1 MRTAGLAF
9 LLLLLGGC
17 ASFGGRSR
25 PFDSARLQA
34 DPGWVS
40 AAQTPLVPQDGPRDC
55 GPASLAMVG
64 ARWHLDLPHGAADP
78 PLGDPPQGAKLGD
91 LRDLARARGLS
102 AFAIVGDRDTLL
114 HELTA
119 TRPVL
124 VGLLI
129 PAGSGEARRHY
140 EVVVAAHPGDDQ
152 FVTLDPASGWRVR
165 SWTELDA
172 AWLPAGRP
180 ALVVLGLAPRAVAG
194 MARAAPLMD
203 QPASP

>member
-9 LLLLLGGC
+9 LLILLGGC

-25 PFDSARLQA
+25 PFDAARLSR
-34 DPGWVS
+34 PGLGLGS
-40 AAQTPLVPQDGPRDC
+40 PTPLVSKKAGLRA
-55 GPASLAMVG
+55 ASLAMVE
-64 ARWHLDLPHGAADP
+64 APAALDLPMAPPSPLGLQGAAGRP
-78 PLGDPPQGAKLGD
+78 E
-91 LRDLARARGLS
+91 DLARARGLS
-102 AFAIVGDRDTLL
+102 ASPSATATRCTT
-114 HELTA
+114 TA

-129 PAGSGEARRHY
+129 PAGPGEAPPLRWWWRT
-140 EVVVAAHPGDDQ
+140 GDDQ
-152 FVTLDPASGWRVR
+152 FVTRPASGWRVR

-194 MARAAPLMD
+194 MARAAPRAD